1 MSENTMT
8 VTIPVDEYGAMIRA
22 QAIIDILITEH
33 KNLASFDYYL
43 FAGRLLG
50 VKDETEAE

>member
-1 MSENTMT
+1 MFESTD
-8 VTIPVDEYGAMIRA
+8 VIVIPRDEYNALIRA

-33 KNLASFDYYL
+33 KNLASFDYYQ

-50 VKDETEAE
+50 VEDETEAK

>member
-1 MSENTMT
+1 MFESTDI
-8 VTIPVDEYGAMIRA
+8 VVIPRNEYDALIRA
-22 QAIIDILITEH
+22 QALIDILITEH
-33 KNLASFDYYL
+33 KNLASFDYYP